1 MNLTNRI
8 DEYIEE
14 QRKLHESIIS
24 SSLKIVYNYLLVSRH
39 ELQMIIGQVEQNLDY
54 RNNMLITIFK

>member
-8 DEYIEE
+8 DEYIKE

-24 SSLKIVYNYLLVSRH
+24 SSLKSVYNYFFVSRH

>member
-8 DEYIEE
+8 DEYIKE

-24 SSLKIVYNYLLVSRH
+24 SSLKIVYNYLLVSRQ